1 VGRGYSSCSE
11 KKPTGKN
18 CVSTSGF
25 AVVSASISP
34 AIGPSALLSPI
45 SIVLSALLIAAP
57 LSTAPAPGRP
67 LTCGC
72 SPRRWPWPCRPGAAG
87 GPGCPHRLAPPPR
100 HPSGWQPSKHAAQET
115 GEQLRET
122 TTRAGFKC
130 TGEDQD
136 VTTGPSEE
144 HPTHLGPSFC
154 KSNGESELMNCR
166 NVLLSR
172 SDTLLRTQAL
182 LRSGPEVWPVPQ
194 AFLYILRIFFLHWT
208 YYRNLS
214 DSKAKRGARPSIG

>member
-1 VGRGYSSCSE
+1 MVTGRDENARARSLLAHAASGGPFPGGPPAVWRGYSSCSE

-72 SPRRWPWPCRPGAAG
+72 NPRRWPWPCRPGAAG

-115 GEQLRET
+115 RRSAERNDH
-122 TTRAGFKC
+122 AGRIQVH
-130 TGEDQD
+130 G
-136 VTTGPSEE
+136 
-144 HPTHLGPSFC
+144 
-154 KSNGESELMNCR
+154 R
-166 NVLLSR
+166 
-172 SDTLLRTQAL
+172 
-182 LRSGPEVWPVPQ
+182 RSGCDNR
-194 AFLYILRIFFLHWT
+194 AI
-208 YYRNLS
+208 
-214 DSKAKRGARPSIG
+214 